1 MISKASLSKAGPQ
14 TLQADED
21 KMGRNKGEWG
31 AREYNSANLQRYTD
45 CPADWCKCE
54 CHSLRPKAEGP
65 GRPEAG

>member
-21 KMGRNKGEWG
+21 KMGRNKGECG

-45 CPADWCKCE
+45 CPADLCKCE
-54 CHSLRPKAEGP
+54 CHSLRS
-65 GRPEAG
+65 

>member
-14 TLQADED
+14 TLGAGEL

-31 AREYNSANLQRYTD
+31 AREYKSANLQRYTD